1 VVAVVTA
8 AELSRA
14 SNTPLTPLSAEFGCS
29 RSTPRVLN
37 IHIGVKVK
45 CKLEHMRIGELAE
58 RTGVSRRLLRY
69 YEEQG
74 LIAPSRALNGYRE
87 YGEAHLDVV
96 LQITGLLDAGL
107 PTRIIEQL
115 LPCLDKPQTIYVPD
129 VTPEMIA
136 TLRREQAR
144 LTERIECLTRNRNA
158 VADYLDKV
166 LRVKAANAQSSATA

>member
-1 VVAVVTA
+1 MQ
-8 AELSRA
+8 
-14 SNTPLTPLSAEFGCS
+14 
-29 RSTPRVLN
+29 
-37 IHIGVKVK
+37 IGQ
-45 CKLEHMRIGELAE
+45 LAQ

-74 LIAPSRALNGYRE
+74 LIKPSRALNGYRE
-87 YGEAHLDVV
+87 YGEAHVDVV

-115 LPCLDKPQTIYVPD
+115 LPCLEQPQTIYVPD
-129 VTPEMIA
+129 VTPEMID

-144 LTERIECLTRNRNA
+144 LSERIEFLTRNRDA

-166 LRVKAANAQSSATA
+166 LSVKAANNKSSVTP